1 MSLDKDSCKK
11 RRMERMEV
19 MRQKRQRSGSCADS
33 LSSVSYSSADSV
45 STVSTIYLTKDE
57 IRRKKNRESA
67 ERSRLRK
74 LRLIDN
80 LASQV
85 TALRE
90 KQAVLKRENA
100 ALRAASATPPPSS
113 ALTGT
118 AKKGRIT
125 LSSPDALDAELDN
138 YLEDRSDASSLSSSS
153 NSPYHAASFPACSL
167 GLPPRCLPSTALRIA
182 GALRASSSS
191 VGGGGASLSDQ
202 QLLSFFGTEVSPIIG
217 AANVE
222 CAFEELFDFKD
233 LCDFDFAGMEN
244 ISA

>member
-90 KQAVLKRENA
+90 KQIVLKRENA

-118 AKKGRIT
+118 AKKGRVT

-138 YLEDRSDASSLSSSS
+138 YLEDRSDASSLSSNSNS
-153 NSPYHAASFPACSL
+153 NSPYHAASFPACTF
-167 GLPPRCLPSTALRIA
+167 GLPRGCLPSTAYRIA
-182 GALRASSSS
+182 GALRATS
-191 VGGGGASLSDQ
+191 GGGGASLSDQ

-233 LCDFDFAGMEN
+233 LCDFDFAGLEN
-244 ISA
+244 IAP

>member
-1 MSLDKDSCKK
+1 MSLDKESCKK
-11 RRMERMEV
+11 RRMERVEV

-33 LSSVSYSSADSV
+33 LSSASYSSADSV

-85 TALRE
+85 NALRE
-90 KQAVLKRENA
+90 KQTILKRENA

-138 YLEDRSDASSLSSSS
+138 YLDDRSDASSLSSSS
-153 NSPYHAASFPACSL
+153 NSPYHATLFPAVSL
-167 GLPPRCLPSTALRIA
+167 GLPPRCLPSTAYRIA
-182 GALRASSSS
+182 GALRATS
-191 VGGGGASLSDQ
+191 GGGGASLSDQ

-233 LCDFDFAGMEN
+233 LCDFDFTGLEN
-244 ISA
+244 ITA